1 MRNLFFG
8 LLLIAA
14 LQSPIAGQDALFY
27 QSFAAPLS
35 LNPAM
40 SGQAD
45 GNYRISSVYR
55 DQWRSQVDS
64 PFKTFS
70 VSADGKFSISDK
82 RENKDYF
89 GVGIHFMSDKVGIIA
104 FSTNQLGLSTAY
116 HKSLDKRLNQYLSF
130 GVQIAFLQRNIN
142 YENLDFEDEFNGINA
157 FSDTSSEVLPVNN
170 FGYQSLSLGL
180 NYSISPTKNLDAFA
194 GVSLY
199 NAAGSVISKIVNHRR
214 YQAYGGFSYDLQ
226 NKWSII
232 PRAIYA
238 KQGPHEQMI
247 IGSHFRH
254 QLIDKFS
261 EAIEFGTAVR
271 LVNDITGFG
280 VESAIFSLGI
290 DLGGS
295 LIGLS
300 YEAGLNSVG
309 NRFRNQGVF
318 ELSFRYVGEYD
329 NESFFCPKF

>member
-1 MRNLFFG
+1 MRKLFFG
-8 LLLIAA
+8 IVLLSV
-14 LQSPIAGQDALFY
+14 LQCPLLGQDALFY

-45 GNYRISSVYR
+45 GNYRISSIYR
-55 DQWRSQVDS
+55 DQWRSLVDK
-64 PFKTFS
+64 PFSTFS
-70 VSADGKFSISDK
+70 IAADGKFSISDK
-82 RENKDYF
+82 RENSDYF
-89 GVGIHFMSDKVGIIA
+89 GVGIHFTSDKVGVIA

-157 FSDTSSEVLPVNN
+157 FTDASSEVLPVNN
-170 FGYQSLSLGL
+170 FGYQSLSMGL
-180 NYSISPTKNLDAFA
+180 NYSISPTKYVDAFA

-199 NAAGSVISKIVNHRR
+199 NAAGSVVSRSVNHRR
-214 YQAYGGFSYDLQ
+214 YQAYTGFSYDLQ

-238 KQGPHEQMI
+238 RQGPHEEMI
-247 IGSHFRH
+247 VGSHFRH
-254 QLIDKFS
+254 ELIDKIS

-271 LVNDITGFG
+271 LVNDIDGFG
-280 VESAIFSLGI
+280 FESAILSLGI
-290 DLGGS
+290 DLSGM

-300 YEAGLNSVG
+300 YEAGLNTVG

-318 ELSFRYVGEYD
+318 ELSFRYVGNYD
-329 NESFFCPKF
+329 NDTFFCPKF